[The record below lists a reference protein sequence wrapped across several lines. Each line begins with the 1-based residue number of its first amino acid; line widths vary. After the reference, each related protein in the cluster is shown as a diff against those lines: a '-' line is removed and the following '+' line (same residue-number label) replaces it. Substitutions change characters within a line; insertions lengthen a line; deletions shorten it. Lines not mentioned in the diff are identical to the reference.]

1 MKNTLYLSGLIL
13 ALTAISCSQE
23 KKLIRKASNAVE
35 RSDFDQAISYY
46 DQALKRDSNSY
57 YANAGKGIVLSEYV
71 GRHDQAIPYL
81 EKALKKHPEKT
92 AMKINYDLGKSYH
105 YIGNYPRALHFYG
118 QTAKYNKVGTPDYD
132 MFLNKRV
139 ADCKYALEHP
149 EIAPVE
155 EQEIKNVGNGI
166 NTSNPEY
173 GAVYTRG
180 KLIFT
185 SKRRDDD
192 KEKKNGLDGR
202 YFDAMYVSTEKNG
215 KLSAPRRFTVPDVKL
230 NSNFS
235 QPHESVVSVSP
246 DGNTLYIF
254 REGQIYETDL
264 NDSTKSAHKLGKEI
278 NFSYLQSHLTL
289 SADGNTMI
297 FAAEADRGMGGLDLY
312 RSTKDEKGNWSDA
325 TLLSSLSTIYNEDSP
340 YLNKDG
346 VLFYSSNGL
355 PGYGGYDVYK
365 SRYENNQWMEPVNL
379 GQPINSPGD
388 DIYFTLLGNTSNG
401 YYTSVRQGGY
411 GDMDIYKVHYVLTDV
426 PQCQSVDSLF
436 AINAEVD
443 PSNAMVYNFSA
454 AAPAQYNSKIR
465 SYTWKLNGE
474 TLSQNTDKF
483 QHTFATEGSYTLTAK
498 AVAYCDTCPS
508 LVALCSEKILE
519 IGTPM
524 FATADS
530 LTNQNDLAA
539 NTKTATSKP
548 KKAPRVKNPNAV
560 RDEQVLNDAQLAEL
574 GWNSAEAYFDYNQS
588 QLRKDALPQ
597 LKQNISV
604 LKKNKDLAVNIN
616 GYADSRGTN
625 AYNQNLSVKRANA
638 VKNYLIENGIAQNR
652 ILSVKGFGETKLVN
666 DCSDG
671 VECSEELHQQN
682 RRTDFDVINLIK
694 TPSDISFN

>member
-1 MKNTLYLSGLIL
+1 
-13 ALTAISCSQE
+13 
-23 KKLIRKASNAVE
+23 
-35 RSDFDQAISYY
+35 
-46 DQALKRDSNSY
+46 
-57 YANAGKGIVLSEYV
+57 
-71 GRHDQAIPYL
+71 
-81 EKALKKHPEKT
+81 
-92 AMKINYDLGKSYH
+92 
-105 YIGNYPRALHFYG
+105 
-118 QTAKYNKVGTPDYD
+118 

-149 EIAPVE
+149 EVAPVE

-180 KLIFT
+180 KLVFT
-185 SKRRDDD
+185 SKRKDDD
-192 KEKKNGLDGR
+192 KEKKNGIDGR

-215 KLSAPRRFTVPDVKL
+215 SLSAPRRFTVPDVKL

-264 NDSTKSAHKLGKEI
+264 NDSTKSAHKLSKEI

-312 RSTKDEKGNWSDA
+312 RSTKDEKGNWQDA

-340 YLNKDG
+340 YLNKHG
-346 VLFYSSNGL
+346 VLFFSSNGL

-388 DIYFTLLGNTSNG
+388 DIYFSLIGNTSNG

-426 PQCQSVDSLF
+426 PQCQSADSSF
-436 AINAEVD
+436 AINAEAD
-443 PSNAMVYNFSA
+443 PSNAMVYNVSA
-454 AAPAQYNSKIR
+454 SAPAQYTSKIR
-465 SYTWKLNGE
+465 SYTWKVNGE
-474 TLSQNTDKF
+474 TLAQNTDKF
-483 QHTFATEGSYTLTAK
+483 QHTFATSGSYTLSAK

-508 LVALCSEKILE
+508 LVALCSEKVLE

-524 FATADS
+524 FANTDS
-530 LTNQNDLAA
+530 LNKQNDLAA
-539 NTKTATSKP
+539 NTKTNTIKGKKTQPS
-548 KKAPRVKNPNAV
+548 KKATV
-560 RDEQVLNDAQLAEL
+560 RDEQVLNEAQLAEL
-574 GWNSAEAYFDYNQS
+574 GWNNSESYFDYNRSDIRQDAMA
-588 QLRKDALPQ
+588 QLN
-597 LKQNISV
+597 QNIKV

-616 GYADSRGTN
+616 GHADSRGTD

-638 VKNYLIENGIAQNR
+638 VKNYLLENGIAQNR

-666 DCSDG
+666 DCADG
-671 VECSEELHQQN
+671 VECSEPEHQLN
-682 RRTDFDVINLIK
+682 RRSEFEVINLIK